1 MSSSRRIA
9 PLPCAPLV
17 SPSPVPVVRSRCGR
31 ARCPHRAAS
40 PRSRAHHSC
49 PLRPFPLHA
58 PVAAGLD
65 VLIAPPRLP
74 ARAASPLPVAARHH
88 TLRVLHAAAF
98 ASGGSPPRPRCAPR
112 CAVRPPLNVAR
123 PAFRANTASPS
134 WNTRPTAHT
143 TENACYHRTI
153 ENASICDT
161 STATD
166 AANGKSS
173 LRTRPE
179 WHR

>member
-1 MSSSRRIA
+1 MSPSRRIA
-9 PLPCAPLV
+9 PWPCAPLV
-17 SPSPVPVVRSRCGR
+17 SPSPVPVVRSRCR
-31 ARCPHRAAS
+31 RTRCPHRAA
-40 PRSRAHHSC
+40 
-49 PLRPFPLHA
+49 
-58 PVAAGLD
+58 
-65 VLIAPPRLP
+65 
-74 ARAASPLPVAARHH
+74 ASPGSRRRAIAR
-88 TLRVLHAAAF
+88 
-98 ASGGSPPRPRCAPR
+98 GGSPPHAESFACRGLPAGAPRPRPRCAPR
-112 CAVRPPLNVAR
+112 CAMRPPLNVAR
-123 PAFRANTASPS
+123 PAFRADRASPS